1 LSRLRESRAI
11 RATLEMMVYLAL
23 LVFLEL
29 KVTLAILAVMEVMVL
44 LATMVRRLMKSL
56 YSTGS

>member
-1 LSRLRESRAI
+1 M
-11 RATLEMMVYLAL
+11 LEMMVYLAL